1 MKKMNTEKALDMVLQ
16 RVGDNLMN
24 LRIQKGYTSL
34 RAFANRFDLPEIQ
47 YWRMENGKTN
57 ITLRS
62 LTKVLQIHKLSLQDF
77 FCMVNGAE

>member
-1 MKKMNTEKALDMVLQ
+1 MNTEKALDMVLQ

-47 YWRMENGKTN
+47 YWRMENGKAN
-57 ITLRS
+57 VTLKS
-62 LTKVLQIHKLSLQDF
+62 LSKVLQIHKISLQEF
-77 FCMVNGAE
+77 FCLENDELG

>member
-1 MKKMNTEKALDMVLQ
+1 MSTEKALDMVLQ
-16 RVGDNLMN
+16 RVGDNLMK

-77 FCMVNGAE
+77 FCMVNDAE

>member
-1 MKKMNTEKALDMVLQ
+1 MNTDRALEFVLQ
-16 RVGDNLMN
+16 RVGERLMK
-24 LRIQKGYTSL
+24 LRVQKGYTSL

-62 LTKVLQIHKLSLQDF
+62 LTKVLHIHRLSLHEF
-77 FCMVNGAE
+77 FCLVNGDG